1 MKVEGRVALV
11 TGSGGGIGEVVAKT
25 LSQNGARVV
34 INDVNVE
41 KVLKVADDIKV
52 AGGEVIGIAADITK
66 RDQVQDMIKRTVE
79 EFGSIDILVNNAG
92 IAKDKGFLKMTE
104 EDWDSVLNVNLK
116 GMFNTCQAAVVHMRE
131 KKYGRIIN
139 ISSRAWLGWPG
150 QANYS
155 ASKGGVVSLS
165 RTLALELA
173 KYKITVNC
181 IAPGIIRTPLFDM
194 LAEETQKN
202 LLALQPVGRI
212 GEPEEIAYGVM
223 FFASDDSNYVTGQ
236 TIFICGGK
244 SIFSSL
250 SV

>member
-1 MKVEGRVALV
+1 MEGRVALV

-25 LSQNGARVV
+25 LSQNGAKVV

-41 KVLKVADDIKV
+41 KVLKVADDIKA
-52 AGGEVIGIAADITK
+52 AGGDVIGIAADISK

-116 GMFNTCQAAVVHMRE
+116 GMFNTCQAAVSHMRE

-165 RTLALELA
+165 RTLSLELA

-181 IAPGIIRTPLFDM
+181 IAPGIIRTPLFDT
-194 LAEETQKN
+194 LSEETQKN

-223 FFASDDSNYVTGQ
+223 FFASGDSNYVTGQ

>member
-1 MKVEGRVALV
+1 MKVQDRVALV

-25 LSQNGARVV
+25 LAQNGARVV
-34 INDVNVE
+34 INDINAE
-41 KVLKVADDIKV
+41 RVLKVAEDIK
-52 AGGEVIGIAADITK
+52 ATGGEVIGVAADISK
-66 RDQVQDMIKRTVE
+66 RDQVQDMIKRTVDT
-79 EFGSIDILVNNAG
+79 FGSIDILVNNAG

-104 EDWDSVLNVNLK
+104 DDWDSVLNVNLK
-116 GMFNTCQAAVVHMRE
+116 GMFNTCQAAVAHMRE

-150 QANYS
+150 QANYA

-165 RTLALELA
+165 RSLALELA
-173 KYKITVNC
+173 KFKITVNC
-181 IAPGIIRTPLFDM
+181 IAPGIIQTPLWDI

-212 GEPEEIAYGVM
+212 GQPEEIAYGVM

-244 SIFSSL
+244 SIYSSL

>member
-1 MKVEGRVALV
+1 MQVQGRVALV

-25 LSQNGARVV
+25 FSQNGARVV
-34 INDVNVE
+34 INDIDAG
-41 KVLKVADDIKV
+41 KVAAVAEDIKA
-52 AGGEVIGIAADITK
+52 AGGEVLGFAADISK
-66 RDQVQDMIKRTVE
+66 RDQVQAMIKRTVE
-79 EFGSIDILVNNAG
+79 QFGSIDILVNNAG
-92 IAKDKGFLKMTE
+92 IAKDKGFLKITE

-116 GMFNTCQAAVVHMRE
+116 GMFNTCQAAVAHMRE

-194 LAEETQKN
+194 LPEETQKN

-223 FFASDDSNYVTGQ
+223 FFASDESNYVTGQ

>member
-1 MKVEGRVALV
+1 MSVQDRVALV

-25 LSQNGARVV
+25 LAQNGARVV
-34 INDVNVE
+34 INDINEENVMR
-41 KVLKVADDIKV
+41 VAEDIKN
-52 AGGEVIGIAADITK
+52 AGGEALGFVADISQ
-66 RDQVQDMIKRTVE
+66 RQQVQMMINRTVE
-79 EFGSIDILVNNAG
+79 RFGSIDILVNNAG

-116 GMFNTCQAAVVHMRE
+116 GMFNTCQAAIAHMRE
-131 KKYGRIIN
+131 RKYGRIIN

-165 RTLALELA
+165 RTLALEMA
-173 KYKITVNC
+173 KHKITVNC

-194 LAEETQKN
+194 LKEEVQKN

-212 GEPEEIAYGVM
+212 GEPEEIAYGVL
-223 FFASDDSNYVTGQ
+223 FFASDESNYVTGQ

-244 SIFSSL
+244 SIYSSL

>member
-1 MKVEGRVALV
+1 MKVQDRVALV

-25 LSQNGARVV
+25 LAQNGARVV
-34 INDVNVE
+34 INDVNEENVLRVVE
-41 KVLKVADDIKV
+41 SIKS
-52 AGGEVIGIAADITK
+52 AGGEALGIVADISK
-66 RDQVQDMIKRTVE
+66 RDQVQEMINSTVE
-79 EFGSIDILVNNAG
+79 NFGSIDILVNNAG

-116 GMFNTCQAAVVHMRE
+116 GMFNTCQAAIAHMRE
-131 KKYGRIIN
+131 KQFGRIIN

-165 RTLALELA
+165 RTLALEMA
-173 KYKITVNC
+173 KHKITVNC
-181 IAPGIIRTPLFDM
+181 IAPGIIRTPLFDQ
-194 LAEETQKN
+194 LTEETQQK

-212 GEPEEIAYGVM
+212 GEPEEIAYTVM
-223 FFASDDSNYVTGQ
+223 FFAAEDSSYVTGQ
-236 TIFICGGK
+236 TIFVCGGK

>member
-1 MKVEGRVALV
+1 MKVKGRVALV

-25 LSQNGARVV
+25 LAQNGARVV
-34 INDVNVE
+34 INDINEENILRVVE
-41 KVLKVADDIKV
+41 DIKFADGEALGVVADIS
-52 AGGEVIGIAADITK
+52 K
-66 RDQVQDMIKRTVE
+66 RDQVQEMVKKTVE
-79 EFGSIDILVNNAG
+79 QFGGIDILVNNAG

-104 EDWDSVLNVNLK
+104 DDWDSVLNVNLK
-116 GMFNTCQAAVVHMRE
+116 GMFNTCQAAIVHMRE

-165 RTLALELA
+165 RTLALEMA
-173 KYKITVNC
+173 KHKITVNC

-194 LAEETQKN
+194 LNEDTQKN

-223 FFASDDSNYVTGQ
+223 FFASDDSGYVTGQ

>member
-1 MKVEGRVALV
+1 MSVQDRVALV

-25 LSQNGARVV
+25 LAQNGARVV
-34 INDVNVE
+34 INDINEENVMR
-41 KVLKVADDIKV
+41 VAEDIKN
-52 AGGEVIGIAADITK
+52 AGGEALGFVADISQ
-66 RDQVQDMIKRTVE
+66 RQQVQMMINRTVE
-79 EFGSIDILVNNAG
+79 RFGSIDILVNNAG
-92 IAKDKGFLKMTE
+92 IAKDKGFLEMTE

-116 GMFNTCQAAVVHMRE
+116 GMFNTCQAAIAHMRE
-131 KKYGRIIN
+131 RKYGRIIN

-165 RTLALELA
+165 RTLALEMA
-173 KYKITVNC
+173 KHKITVNC

-194 LAEETQKN
+194 LKEEVQKN

-212 GEPEEIAYGVM
+212 GEPEEIAYGVL
-223 FFASDDSNYVTGQ
+223 FFASDESNYVTGQ

-244 SIFSSL
+244 SIYSSL

>member
-1 MKVEGRVALV
+1 MKVQGRVALV

-25 LSQNGARVV
+25 LAQNGCKVV
-34 INDVNVE
+34 INDVNIE
-41 KVLKVADDIKV
+41 RVLKVTDDIKA
-52 AGGEVIGIAADITK
+52 AGGEVVGIVADVSK
-66 RDQVQDMIKRTVE
+66 RDQVKDMINRTVE
-79 EFGSIDILVNNAG
+79 EFGRIDILVNNAG

-104 EDWDSVLNVNLK
+104 EDWDSVINVNLK
-116 GMFNTCQAAVVHMRE
+116 GMFNTCQAAVAHMRE
-131 KKYGRIIN
+131 QKYGRIIN

-155 ASKGGVVSLS
+155 ASKGGVVSLT

-173 KYKITVNC
+173 KHKITVNC
-181 IAPGIIRTPLFDM
+181 IAPGIIRTPLFDA
-194 LAEETQKN
+194 LPEETQKN

-223 FFASDDSNYVTGQ
+223 FFASDDSSYVNGQ

-244 SIFSSL
+244 SIYSSL

>member
-1 MKVEGRVALV
+1 MKVQNRVALV

-25 LSQNGARVV
+25 LAQNGAKVV
-34 INDVNVE
+34 VNDINFENAIR
-41 KVLKVADDIKV
+41 VADEIKA
-52 AGGEVIGIAADITK
+52 AGGEVICIIADITN
-66 RDQVQDMIKRTVE
+66 RDQVKDMINRTVD

-92 IAKDKGFLKMTE
+92 IAKDKGFLKMSE
-104 EDWDSVLNVNLK
+104 EDWDTVLNVNLK
-116 GMFNTCQAAVVHMRE
+116 GMFNICQAAVTKMRE
-131 KKYGRIIN
+131 NKYGRIIN

-150 QANYS
+150 QANYA

-173 KYKITVNC
+173 KFKITVNC
-181 IAPGIIRTPLFDM
+181 IAPGIIRTPLFDT
-194 LAEETQKN
+194 LPEETQKN

-212 GEPEEIAYGVM
+212 GVPEEIAYGVM

>member
-1 MKVEGRVALV
+1 MKVQGRVALV

-25 LSQNGARVV
+25 LAQNGCKVV
-34 INDVNVE
+34 INDVNIE
-41 KVLKVADDIKV
+41 RVLKVTDDIKA
-52 AGGEVIGIAADITK
+52 AGGEVVGIVADVSK
-66 RDQVQDMIKRTVE
+66 RDQVKDMINRTVE
-79 EFGSIDILVNNAG
+79 EFGRIDILVNNAG

-104 EDWDSVLNVNLK
+104 EDWDSVINVNLK
-116 GMFNTCQAAVVHMRE
+116 GMFNTCQAAVAHMRE
-131 KKYGRIIN
+131 QKYGRIIN

-155 ASKGGVVSLS
+155 ASKGGVVSLT

-173 KYKITVNC
+173 KHKITVNC

-194 LAEETQKN
+194 LPEETQKN

-223 FFASDDSNYVTGQ
+223 FFASDESNYVTGQ

-244 SIFSSL
+244 SIYSSL

>member
-1 MKVEGRVALV
+1 
-11 TGSGGGIGEVVAKT
+11 
-25 LSQNGARVV
+25 
-34 INDVNVE
+34 
-41 KVLKVADDIKV
+41 
-52 AGGEVIGIAADITK
+52 
-66 RDQVQDMIKRTVE
+66 
-79 EFGSIDILVNNAG
+79 
-92 IAKDKGFLKMTE
+92 MTE

-116 GMFNTCQAAVVHMRE
+116 GMFNTCQAAIAHMRE

-165 RTLALELA
+165 RTLALEMA
-173 KYKITVNC
+173 KHKITVNC

-194 LAEETQKN
+194 LTEETRKN

-223 FFASDDSNYVTGQ
+223 FFASDESNYVTGQ

>member
-1 MKVEGRVALV
+1 VKVKGRVALV

-25 LSQNGARVV
+25 LAQNGARVV
-34 INDVNVE
+34 INDINEENILRVVE
-41 KVLKVADDIKV
+41 DIKFADGEALGVVADIS
-52 AGGEVIGIAADITK
+52 K
-66 RDQVQDMIKRTVE
+66 RDQVQEMVKKTVE
-79 EFGSIDILVNNAG
+79 QFGGIDILVNNAG

-104 EDWDSVLNVNLK
+104 DDWDSVLNVNLK
-116 GMFNTCQAAVVHMRE
+116 GMFNTCQAAIVHMRE

-165 RTLALELA
+165 RTLALEMA
-173 KYKITVNC
+173 KHKITVNC

-194 LAEETQKN
+194 LNEDTQKN

-223 FFASDDSNYVTGQ
+223 FFASDDSGYVTGQ

>member
-1 MKVEGRVALV
+1 MKVQGRVALV

-34 INDVNVE
+34 INDVNDE
-41 KVLKVADDIKV
+41 KVLKVVEDIKA
-52 AGGEVIGIAADITK
+52 AGGEAIGITADISK
-66 RDQVQDMIKRTVE
+66 RDQVQDMFKRTAG

-116 GMFNTCQAAVVHMRE
+116 GMFNTCQAAVAHMRE
-131 KKYGRIIN
+131 TKHGRIIN

-173 KYKITVNC
+173 KFKITVNC
-181 IAPGIIRTPLFDM
+181 IAPGIIRTPLFDT
-194 LAEETQKN
+194 LPEETQKN

-212 GEPEEIAYGVM
+212 GKPEEIAYGVM
-223 FFASDDSNYVTGQ
+223 FFASDDANYVTGQ

>member
-1 MKVEGRVALV
+1 MKVQGRVALV

-25 LSQNGARVV
+25 LSQNGAKVV
-34 INDVNVE
+34 INDVSNE
-41 KVLKVADDIKV
+41 KVMKVAEEIKA
-52 AGGEVIGIAADITK
+52 AGGEAIGIVADIAK
-66 RDQVQDMIKRTVE
+66 KDQVQDMVKKTVE

-104 EDWDSVLNVNLK
+104 EDWDSVLTVNLK
-116 GMFNTCQAAVVHMRE
+116 GMFNTCQAAVAHMKE

-150 QANYS
+150 QANY
-155 ASKGGVVSLS
+155 AAAKGGVVSLS

-173 KYKITVNC
+173 KFKITVNC

-194 LAEETQKN
+194 LPEETQKN

-212 GEPEEIAYGVM
+212 GKPEDIAYGVM
-223 FFASDDSNYVTGQ
+223 FFASEDSGYVSGQ

-244 SIFSSL
+244 SIYSSL

>member
-1 MKVEGRVALV
+1 MKVKGRVALV

-25 LSQNGARVV
+25 LAQNGARVV
-34 INDVNVE
+34 INDINEENIFRVVE
-41 KVLKVADDIKV
+41 DIKLADGEALGVVADIS
-52 AGGEVIGIAADITK
+52 K
-66 RDQVQDMIKRTVE
+66 RDQVQEMVKNTVE
-79 EFGSIDILVNNAG
+79 KFGGIDILVNNAG

-104 EDWDSVLNVNLK
+104 DDWDSVLNVNLK
-116 GMFNTCQAAVVHMRE
+116 GMFNTCQAAIVHMRE

-150 QANYS
+150 QANYA

-165 RTLALELA
+165 RTLALEMA
-173 KYKITVNC
+173 KHKITVNC
-181 IAPGIIRTPLFDM
+181 IAPGIIRTPLFGM
-194 LAEETQKN
+194 LNEDTQKN

-223 FFASDDSNYVTGQ
+223 FFASDDSGYVTGQ
-236 TIFICGGK
+236 TVFICGGK